1 MSHQCLKCGKVFPDS
16 SPLIL
21 KGCPVCNGTRF
32 FFTEKPLSE
41 EERKRLTELASKDI
55 KTFVKDM
62 LTKGK
67 EYTKTDIENLIKA
80 GEKKEWVE
88 ITPKTEKFVKKGK
101 VVEVKGKRIAGVRKV
116 KPVKVKE
123 VKPAKKTE
131 ERKEKVAEKE
141 KAVKETKPQIET
153 EEVKETVPEV
163 VNIVESGVYEIDV
176 ESLLE
181 KSPVIVRRDGTY
193 LVHLPSLFGKIVEK
207 E

>member
-1 MSHQCLKCGKVFPDS
+1 LPHQCLKCGKVFPDG
-16 SPLIL
+16 SPIIL
-21 KGCPVCNGTRF
+21 KGCPECDGTRF

-41 EERKRLTELASKDI
+41 NERKRLTELASKDI
-55 KTFVKDM
+55 KTLVKDV
-62 LTKGK
+62 LTKEK
-67 EYTKTDIENLIKA
+67 VYTKKDIEGLIK
-80 GEKKEWVE
+80 GKKEWIK
-88 ITPKTEKFVKKGK
+88 ITPKTERYVKKKG

-123 VKPAKKTE
+123 IKIKKGE
-131 ERKEKVAEKE
+131 ERKEKIVKKE
-141 KAVKETKPQIET
+141 KTLKETKTKKAET
-153 EEVKETVPEV
+153 EEVKEKAPEV

-193 LVHLPSLFGKIVEK
+193 LVHLPSLFGKVEEK

>member
-1 MSHQCLKCGKVFPDS
+1 MPHQCLKCGKVFPDG
-16 SPLIL
+16 SPMIL
-21 KGCPVCNGTRF
+21 KGCLVCSGTRF

-41 EERKRLTELASKDI
+41 EERKKLTELASKDI
-55 KTFVKDM
+55 KTLVKDV
-62 LTKGK
+62 LIK
-67 EYTKTDIENLIKA
+67 EKVYTKKDIESLIK
-80 GEKKEWVE
+80 GEKEWVK
-88 ITPKTEKFVKKGK
+88 IKPKTEKYVKEG
-101 VVEVKGKRIAGVRKV
+101 VVEVTGKRISGVRKV

-123 VKPAKKTE
+123 VKPKEIE

-141 KAVKETKPQIET
+141 KTVKETKAPIGT

-193 LVHLPSLFGKIVEK
+193 LVHLPSLFGKVVEK

>member
-1 MSHQCLKCGKVFPDS
+1 MPHQCLKCGKVFPDG

-21 KGCPVCNGTRF
+21 KGCSVCSGTRF

-41 EERKRLTELASKDI
+41 YERKKLTELASKDI
-55 KTFVKDM
+55 KTLVKDV
-62 LTKGK
+62 LTKEK
-67 EYTKTDIENLIKA
+67 VYTKKDIERLIKS
-80 GEKKEWVE
+80 EKEWIE
-88 ITPKTEKFVKKGK
+88 ITPKTEKYVKNG
-101 VVEVKGKRIAGVRKV
+101 VVEAKGKRLAGVRKV
-116 KPVKVKE
+116 KSVEVKE
-123 VKPAKKTE
+123 VKPKE
-131 ERKEKVAEKE
+131 IDERKEKVAEKE
-141 KAVKETKPQIET
+141 KTVKETKAEVET

-193 LVHLPSLFGKIVEK
+193 LVHLPSLFGKIEEK